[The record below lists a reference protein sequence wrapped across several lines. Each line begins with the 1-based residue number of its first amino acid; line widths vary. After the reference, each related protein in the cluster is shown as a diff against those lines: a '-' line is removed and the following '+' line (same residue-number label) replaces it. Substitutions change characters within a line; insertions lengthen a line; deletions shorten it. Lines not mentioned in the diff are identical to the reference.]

1 MIKFLKF
8 LWKKCF
14 GGMGDSRIK
23 EPTRDL
29 AGTGSDLGL
38 EPLVLKPKPKPTQP
52 ESLHCASHT
61 RFKKSCPVCQGVIK

>member
-1 MIKFLKF
+1 MIKYLKF

-14 GGMGDSRIK
+14 GGIGYSRIK

-38 EPLVLKPKPKPTQP
+38 EPLVLKPQ
-52 ESLHCASHT
+52 HCVTHT
-61 RFKKSCPVCQGVIK
+61 RFKKSCQACQEVTS

>member
-14 GGMGDSRIK
+14 GGVGYSRIK

-38 EPLVLKPKPKPTQP
+38 EPLVLKPKPT
-52 ESLHCASHT
+52 HCLSHN
-61 RFKKSCPVCQGVIK
+61 RFKKSCPACWEIIK

>member
-14 GGMGDSRIK
+14 GGVGDSRIK

-38 EPLVLKPKPKPTQP
+38 DVVIPKPQHCL
-52 ESLHCASHT
+52 LHS
-61 RFKKSCPVCQGVIK
+61 RFKKSCAACKEIIK